1 MLNDS
6 KNSLTYGLEY
16 LKFDIFSY
24 LASTL
29 MHKSK
34 FFVDKVKFYFQTALL
49 GLIVI
54 STPLGSLTKTFECL
68 GVEQCNVIMVDSFQ
82 LLQYK
87 HYRVL
92 SQFCQYM

>member
-54 STPLGSLTKTFECL
+54 LTHLGYIPESRVCL
-68 GVEQCNVIMVDSFQ
+68 RFEQCNVISVKSLQ
-82 LLQYK
+82 LLRYQN
-87 HYRVL
+87 YRIL
-92 SQFCQYM
+92 S